1 MGAEIDEQIARAKDE
16 ELEQVSDLE
25 WYDYIQGE
33 EEPTTTDED
42 PR

>member
-1 MGAEIDEQIARAKDE
+1 MGSEIEEQIAKAKE
-16 ELEQVSDLE
+16 QELKQMTDLE

-33 EEPTTTDED
+33 EEPEEAD

>member
-1 MGAEIDEQIARAKDE
+1 MTTEIDEQIARAKDE
-16 ELEQVSDLE
+16 ELEHLSDLE

-33 EEPTTTDED
+33 EEPTTEDED